1 MLSRVAN
8 SICWIARYME
18 RTNGMLRLLRT
29 NYISSQDEATAF
41 SWHSVLRL
49 YSDLPVSQTEQINHH
64 SPKVLEHL
72 ILDNNNTASVCNNIY
87 RSRENARAAQDHIT
101 KEVWQCLN
109 DYHHLIRDQQVHNQI
124 RYGDPLTA
132 FDSLIQH
139 GMLFYGTVDSTMA
152 RGEGFNY
159 LNIGKFLER
168 AILSADML
176 NINLTELKNNSLHQ
190 PSEAL
195 EWRYLLYSL
204 SGYELYLKTYQG
216 KFDTKNVVEQ
226 VLYNSNFPHSV
237 LYCLQQLT
245 RYFERLKEESLP
257 DSYAE
262 VEFLIGKTTNHV
274 KYSNIE
280 NAGEKAQQNFLQK
293 VRKEL
298 FQIANAFNQFYFG
311 NT

>member
-29 NYISSQDEATAF
+29 NYISSQDEVTDF
-41 SWHSVLRL
+41 SWQSVLPL
-49 YSDLPVSQTEQINHH
+49 YSDLPPSQTEQIKNN
-64 SPKVLEHL
+64 SSKVLDHL
-72 ILDNNNTASVCNNIY
+72 ILDVSNTASVCNNIY

-109 DYHHLIRDQQVHNQI
+109 DYHHLIRDQQIHNQI
-124 RYGDPLTA
+124 RYGEPLTPMDA
-132 FDSLIQH
+132 LIQH
-139 GMLFYGTVDSTMA
+139 GMLYYGTVDSTMA

-159 LNIGKFLER
+159 LNVGKFLER

-176 NINLTELKNNSLHQ
+176 NIQLAELNDDPGRPPDGN
-190 PSEAL
+190 

-204 SGYELYLKTYQG
+204 SGYELYLKTCQG
-216 KFDTKNVVEQ
+216 KFETKNVVEQ
-226 VLYNSNFPHSV
+226 VLYDTNFPHSV

-257 DSYAE
+257 DSYSE
-262 VEFLIGKTTNHV
+262 VEFRIGKTTNHV

-280 NAGEKAQQNFLQK
+280 NAGEKAQKDFLDE
-293 VRKEL
+293 VRRQL
-298 FQIANAFNQFYFG
+298 FQIANAFSQYYFG
-311 NT
+311 NS

>member
-1 MLSRVAN
+1 
-8 SICWIARYME
+8 ME

-29 NYISSQDEATAF
+29 NYISSQDEVADF

-49 YSDLPVSQTEQINHH
+49 YSDLPASKTEQINGH

-72 ILDNNNTASVCNNIY
+72 ILDTNNIASVCNNIY

-109 DYHHLIRDQQVHNQI
+109 DYHHLIRDQQIHNQI

-132 FDSLIQH
+132 FDALIQH
-139 GMLFYGTVDSTMA
+139 GMLYYGTVDSTMA

-176 NINLTELKNNSLHQ
+176 NIKLTELTENLKQ
-190 PSEAL
+190 PSDAL
-195 EWRYLLYSL
+195 EWRYLLYAL
-204 SGYELYLKTYQG
+204 SGYELYLKTYKG
-216 KFDTKNVVEQ
+216 NFESRNVVEQ
-226 VLYNSNFPHSV
+226 VLYDGNFPHSV

-280 NAGEKAQQNFLQK
+280 NAGELAQQNFLQQI
-293 VRKEL
+293 RIEL
-298 FQIANAFNQFYFG
+298 FQIANAFNRYYFG

>member
-29 NYISSQDEATAF
+29 NYISSQDEVAGF

-49 YSDLPVSQTEQINHH
+49 YSDLPASKTEQINNH
-64 SPKVLEHL
+64 SAKVLEHL
-72 ILDNNNTASVCNNIY
+72 ILDTNNSASVCNNIY

-109 DYHHLIRDQQVHNQI
+109 DYHHLIRNQQIHNQI

-132 FDSLIQH
+132 FDALIQH
-139 GMLFYGTVDSTMA
+139 GMLYYGTVDSTMA

-159 LNIGKFLER
+159 MNIGKFLER

-176 NINLTELKNNSLHQ
+176 NINLTALINNEKQ
-190 PSEAL
+190 PLDAL
-195 EWRYLLYSL
+195 EWRYLLYAL
-204 SGYELYLKTYQG
+204 SGYELYLKTYKG
-216 KFDTKNVVEQ
+216 KFEIANIVEQ
-226 VLYNSNFPHSV
+226 VLYDSNFPHSV

-257 DSYAE
+257 DNYSE
-262 VEFLIGKTTNHV
+262 VEFLIGKTTNRV

-280 NAGEKAQQNFLQK
+280 NAGAIAQQNFLNQI
-293 VRKEL
+293 RAEL

>member
-29 NYISSQDEATAF
+29 NYISSQDEVADF
-41 SWHSVLRL
+41 NWQSVLRL
-49 YSDLPVSQTEQINHH
+49 YSDLPASQTEQISNH

-72 ILDNNNTASVCNNIY
+72 ILDMNNSASVCNNIY
-87 RSRENARAAQDHIT
+87 RSRENARAVQDHIT

-132 FDSLIQH
+132 FDTLIQH
-139 GMLFYGTVDSTMA
+139 GMLYYGTVDSTMA

-168 AILSADML
+168 GILSADML
-176 NINLTELKNNSLHQ
+176 NIKLSELIKQSNHASD
-190 PSEAL
+190 AL
-195 EWRYLLYSL
+195 EWRYLLYAL

-216 KFDTKNVVEQ
+216 KFETKNVVEQ
-226 VLYNSNFPHSV
+226 VLYDGFFPHSV

-262 VEFLIGKTTNHV
+262 VEFLIGKTTNNV

-280 NAGEKAQQNFLQK
+280 NAGEHAQQAFLRQT
-293 VRKEL
+293 RSEL
-298 FQIANAFNQFYFG
+298 FQIANAFNQYYFG

>member
-18 RTNGMLRLLRT
+18 RTNGMLRLIRT
-29 NYISSQDEATAF
+29 NYISSQDEVADF
-41 SWHSVLRL
+41 SWQSILRL
-49 YSDLPVSQTEQINHH
+49 YSDLPSSQTSQINNH

-72 ILDNNNTASVCNNIY
+72 ILDLNNTASVCNNIY

-109 DYHHLIRDQQVHNQI
+109 DYHHLIRDQQIHNQI
-124 RYGDPLTA
+124 RYGDPLSA
-132 FDSLIQH
+132 LDALIQH

-152 RGEGFNY
+152 RGEGFNF

-168 AILSADML
+168 SILSADML
-176 NINLTELKNNSLHQ
+176 NIKLTELTNRVEHA
-190 PSEAL
+190 PDTI

-204 SGYELYLKTYQG
+204 SGYELYLKTFQG

-226 VLYNSNFPHSV
+226 VLYEGNFPHSV

-245 RYFERLKEESLP
+245 QFFERLKEESLP

-262 VEFLIGKTTNHV
+262 VEFLIGKTTNRV

-280 NAGEKAQQNFLQK
+280 NAPVKEQQLFLNDL
-293 VRKEL
+293 RKEL
-298 FQIANAFNQFYFG
+298 FQIANAFNQYYFG
-311 NT
+311 NS

>member
-29 NYISSQDEATAF
+29 NYISSQDEVTDF
-41 SWHSVLRL
+41 SWQSVLRL
-49 YSDLPVSQTEQINHH
+49 YSDLPPSQTEQIKNN
-64 SPKVLEHL
+64 SSKVLDHL
-72 ILDNNNTASVCNNIY
+72 ILDVSNTASVCNNIY

-109 DYHHLIRDQQVHNQI
+109 DYHHLIRDQQIHNQI
-124 RYGDPLTA
+124 RYGEPLTPMDA
-132 FDSLIQH
+132 LIQH
-139 GMLFYGTVDSTMA
+139 GMLYYGTVDSTMA

-159 LNIGKFLER
+159 LNVGKFLER

-176 NINLTELKNNSLHQ
+176 NIKLAELNDDPGRPPDGN
-190 PSEAL
+190 

-204 SGYELYLKTYQG
+204 SGYELYLKTCQG
-216 KFDTKNVVEQ
+216 KFETKNVVEQ
-226 VLYNSNFPHSV
+226 VLYDTNFPHSV

-257 DSYAE
+257 DSYSE
-262 VEFLIGKTTNHV
+262 VEFRIGKTTNHV

-280 NAGEKAQQNFLQK
+280 NAGEKAQKDFLDE
-293 VRKEL
+293 VRRQL
-298 FQIANAFNQFYFG
+298 FQIANAFSQYYFG
-311 NT
+311 NS

>member
-29 NYISSQDEATAF
+29 NYISSQDEVMDF

-49 YSDLPVSQTEQINHH
+49 YSDLPLSQTEQINNH

-109 DYHHLIRDQQVHNQI
+109 DYHHLIRDQHIHNQI

-132 FDSLIQH
+132 FDALIQH
-139 GMLFYGTVDSTMA
+139 GMLYYGTVDSTMA

-176 NINLTELKNNSLHQ
+176 NIKLTELTNTVQHRSD
-190 PSEAL
+190 AL
-195 EWRYLLYSL
+195 SWRYLLYAL
-204 SGYELYLKTYQG
+204 SGYELYLKTYKG
-216 KFDTKNVVEQ
+216 KFETKNVVEQ
-226 VLYNSNFPHSV
+226 VLYDSNFPHSV

-245 RYFERLKEESLP
+245 RYFEGLKEESLP
-257 DSYAE
+257 DSYAG
-262 VEFLIGKTTNHV
+262 VEFLIGKTTNNV

-280 NAGEKAQQNFLQK
+280 NAEEKPQQQFLQQI
-293 VRKEL
+293 RNEL

>member
-1 MLSRVAN
+1 M
-8 SICWIARYME
+8 
-18 RTNGMLRLLRT
+18 
-29 NYISSQDEATAF
+29 
-41 SWHSVLRL
+41 H
-49 YSDLPVSQTEQINHH
+49 
-64 SPKVLEHL
+64 
-72 ILDNNNTASVCNNIY
+72 
-87 RSRENARAAQDHIT
+87 
-101 KEVWQCLN
+101 
-109 DYHHLIRDQQVHNQI
+109 
-124 RYGDPLTA
+124 
-132 FDSLIQH
+132 LIQH
-139 GMLFYGTVDSTMA
+139 GMLYYGTVDSTMA

-176 NINLTELKNNSLHQ
+176 NIKLTELNENLHS
-190 PSEAL
+190 PADAL

-216 KFDTKNVVEQ
+216 KFETKNVVEQ
-226 VLYNSNFPHSV
+226 VLYESNFPHSV

-280 NAGEKAQQNFLQK
+280 NAGEKAQQDFLIE
-293 VRKEL
+293 VRSEL

>member
-29 NYISSQDEATAF
+29 NYISSQDEVAGF

-49 YSDLPVSQTEQINHH
+49 YSDLPLSQTEQINNH

-72 ILDNNNTASVCNNIY
+72 ILDTNNSASVCNNIY

-109 DYHHLIRDQQVHNQI
+109 DYHHLIRNQQIHNQI

-132 FDSLIQH
+132 FDALIQH
-139 GMLFYGTVDSTMA
+139 GMLYYGTVDSTMA

-176 NINLTELKNNSLHQ
+176 NINLTELINTEKQ
-190 PSEAL
+190 PSDAL
-195 EWRYLLYSL
+195 EWRYLLYAL
-204 SGYELYLKTYQG
+204 SGYELYLKTYKG
-216 KFDTKNVVEQ
+216 KFETANVVEQ
-226 VLYNSNFPHSV
+226 VLYDSNFPHSV
-237 LYCLQQLT
+237 LYCLKQLT
-245 RYFERLKEESLP
+245 RYFEALKEESLP
-257 DSYAE
+257 DNYSE
-262 VEFLIGKTTNHV
+262 LEFLIGKTTNRV

-280 NAGEKAQQNFLQK
+280 NAGAIAQQNFLNQIR
-293 VRKEL
+293 VEL
-298 FQIANAFNQFYFG
+298 FHIANAFNQFYFG

>member
-29 NYISSQDEATAF
+29 NYISSQDEVTDF
-41 SWHSVLRL
+41 SWQSVLRL
-49 YSDLPVSQTEQINHH
+49 YSDLPASQTEQIKNN
-64 SPKVLEHL
+64 SSKVLDHL
-72 ILDNNNTASVCNNIY
+72 ILDVSNTASVCNNIY

-109 DYHHLIRDQQVHNQI
+109 DYHHLIRDQQIHNQI
-124 RYGDPLTA
+124 RYGEPLTPMDA
-132 FDSLIQH
+132 LIQH
-139 GMLFYGTVDSTMA
+139 GMLYYGTVDSTMA

-159 LNIGKFLER
+159 LNVGKFLER

-176 NINLTELKNNSLHQ
+176 NIKLAELNDD
-190 PSEAL
+190 PGRPPDGV

-216 KFDTKNVVEQ
+216 KFETKNVVEQ
-226 VLYNSNFPHSV
+226 VLYDTNFPHSV

-257 DSYAE
+257 DSYSE
-262 VEFLIGKTTNHV
+262 VEFRIGKTTNHV

-280 NAGEKAQQNFLQK
+280 NAGEKAQQIFLDE
-293 VRKEL
+293 VRRQL
-298 FQIANAFNQFYFG
+298 FQIANAFSQYYFG
-311 NT
+311 NS

>member
-18 RTNGMLRLLRT
+18 RTNGMLRLIRT
-29 NYISSQDEATAF
+29 NYISSQDEVVGF

-49 YSDLPVSQTEQINHH
+49 YSDLPASQTEQIKHH

-72 ILDNNNTASVCNNIY
+72 ILDLNNTSSVCNNIY

-109 DYHHLIRDQQVHNQI
+109 DYHHLIRDQQIHNQV

-132 FDSLIQH
+132 FDALIQH
-139 GMLFYGTVDSTMA
+139 GMLYYGTVDSTMA
-152 RGEGFNY
+152 RGEGFNF

-176 NINLTELKNNSLHQ
+176 NIKLSELVDDTKLS
-190 PSEAL
+190 SETI

-216 KFDTKNVVEQ
+216 KFETKNVVEQ
-226 VLYNSNFPHSV
+226 VLYEGNFPHSV

-245 RYFERLKEESLP
+245 RYFERLREESLP

-280 NAGEKAQQNFLQK
+280 NATVNEQQLFLK
-293 VRKEL
+293 EVRRQL

>member
-29 NYISSQDEATAF
+29 NYISSQDEVADF
-41 SWHSVLRL
+41 NWQSVLKL
-49 YSDLPVSQTEQINHH
+49 YSDLPASQTEQISSH
-64 SPKVLEHL
+64 SPRVLEHL
-72 ILDNNNTASVCNNIY
+72 ILDMNNSASVCNNIY
-87 RSRENARAAQDHIT
+87 RSRENARAVQDHIT

-109 DYHHLIRDQQVHNQI
+109 DYHHLIREQHIHNQI
-124 RYGDPLTA
+124 RYGDPLSA
-132 FDSLIQH
+132 FDELIQH
-139 GMLFYGTVDSTMA
+139 GMLYYGTVDSTMA

-168 AILSADML
+168 GILSADML
-176 NINLTELKNNSLHQ
+176 NIKLSELVNQSNQ
-190 PSEAL
+190 PAEAL

-204 SGYELYLKTYQG
+204 SGYELYIKTYQG
-216 KFDTKNVVEQ
+216 KFETKNVVEQ
-226 VLYNSNFPHSV
+226 VLYDAYFPHSV

-262 VEFLIGKTTNHV
+262 VEFLIGKTTNNV

-280 NAGEKAQQNFLQK
+280 NAGEHAQQAFLRQI
-293 VRKEL
+293 RHEL
-298 FQIANAFNQFYFG
+298 FQIANAFNQYYFG

>member
-18 RTNGMLRLLRT
+18 RTNGMLRLIRT
-29 NYISSQDEATAF
+29 NYISSQDEVADF

-49 YSDLPVSQTEQINHH
+49 HSVLATSQTEQINHN
-64 SPKVLEHL
+64 SQKVLEHL
-72 ILDNNNTASVCNNIY
+72 ILDSNNTAAVCNNIY

-109 DYHHLIRDQQVHNQI
+109 DYHHLVRDQQIHNQI

-132 FDSLIQH
+132 FDALIQH
-139 GMLFYGTVDSTMA
+139 AMLYYGTVDSTMP
-152 RGEGFNY
+152 RGEGFNF

-176 NINLTELKNNSLHQ
+176 NIKLTELVNDVTQS
-190 PSEAL
+190 SETI

-216 KFDTKNVVEQ
+216 KFETKNVVEQ
-226 VLYNSNFPHSV
+226 VLYESEFPHSV

-245 RYFERLKEESLP
+245 TYFERLKEESLP
-257 DSYAE
+257 DSYAS
-262 VEFLIGKTTNHV
+262 VEFLIGKTTNSV

-280 NAGEKAQQNFLQK
+280 SASPGQQQQFLNEI
-293 VRKEL
+293 RREL
-298 FQIANAFNQFYFG
+298 FQIANGFNQFYFG

>member
-29 NYISSQDEATAF
+29 NYISSQDEVTDF
-41 SWHSVLRL
+41 SWQSVLRL
-49 YSDLPVSQTEQINHH
+49 YSDLPSSQTEQIKNN
-64 SPKVLEHL
+64 SSKVLDHL
-72 ILDNNNTASVCNNIY
+72 ILDVSNTASVCNNIY

-109 DYHHLIRDQQVHNQI
+109 DYHHLIRDQQIHNQI
-124 RYGDPLTA
+124 RYGEPLTPMDA
-132 FDSLIQH
+132 LIQH
-139 GMLFYGTVDSTMA
+139 GMLYYGTVDSTMA

-159 LNIGKFLER
+159 LNVGKFLER

-176 NINLTELKNNSLHQ
+176 NIKLAELNDD
-190 PSEAL
+190 PGRPPDGI

-216 KFDTKNVVEQ
+216 KFETKNVVEQ
-226 VLYNSNFPHSV
+226 VLYDTNFPHSV

-245 RYFERLKEESLP
+245 RYFERLREESLP
-257 DSYAE
+257 DSYSE
-262 VEFLIGKTTNHV
+262 VEFRIGKTTNHV

-280 NAGEKAQQNFLQK
+280 NAGEKAQQDFLNE
-293 VRKEL
+293 VRRQL
-298 FQIANAFNQFYFG
+298 FQIANAFSQYYFG
-311 NT
+311 NS

>member
-18 RTNGMLRLLRT
+18 RTNGMLRLIRT
-29 NYISSQDEATAF
+29 NYISSQDEVTDF

-49 YSDLPVSQTEQINHH
+49 YSDLPPSQTEQINHN
-64 SPKVLEHL
+64 SSKVLEHL
-72 ILDNNNTASVCNNIY
+72 ILDLNNTSSVGNNIY

-109 DYHHLIRDQQVHNQI
+109 DYHHLIRDQQIHNQI

-132 FDSLIQH
+132 FDALIQH
-139 GMLFYGTVDSTMA
+139 GMLYYGTVDSTMA
-152 RGEGFNY
+152 RGEGFNF

-176 NINLTELKNNSLHQ
+176 NIKLTELVGDDKLS
-190 PSEAL
+190 ADTI
-195 EWRYLLYSL
+195 EWRYLLYAL

-216 KFDTKNVVEQ
+216 KFETKNVVEQ
-226 VLYNSNFPHSV
+226 VLYESNFPHSV

-280 NAGEKAQQNFLQK
+280 NATEKDQQVFLRE
-293 VRKEL
+293 VRRQL

>member
-29 NYISSQDEATAF
+29 NYISSQDEVTDF
-41 SWHSVLRL
+41 SWQSVLRL
-49 YSDLPVSQTEQINHH
+49 YSDLPPSQTEQIKNN
-64 SPKVLEHL
+64 SSKVLDHL
-72 ILDNNNTASVCNNIY
+72 ILDVSNTASVCNNIY

-109 DYHHLIRDQQVHNQI
+109 DYHHLIRDQQIHNQI
-124 RYGDPLTA
+124 RYGEPLTPMDA
-132 FDSLIQH
+132 LIQH
-139 GMLFYGTVDSTMA
+139 GMLYYGTVDSTMA

-159 LNIGKFLER
+159 LNVGKFLER

-176 NINLTELKNNSLHQ
+176 NIKLAELNDD
-190 PSEAL
+190 PGRPPDGI

-216 KFDTKNVVEQ
+216 KFETKNVVEQ
-226 VLYNSNFPHSV
+226 VLYDTNFPHSV

-257 DSYAE
+257 DSYSE
-262 VEFLIGKTTNHV
+262 VEFRIGKTTNHV

-280 NAGEKAQQNFLQK
+280 NAGEKAQKDFLDE
-293 VRKEL
+293 VRRQL
-298 FQIANAFNQFYFG
+298 FQIANAFSQYYFG
-311 NT
+311 NS